1 VPTSAKKMSKLSCAF
16 STHRLICIM
25 DEVSN
30 VKLKYL
36 RHPLRTLSRAKGLFD
51 ARLSMRSFANHG
63 RRKFKGDPRYNLQ
76 NVTDGF
82 APHLDIAGYDTELL
96 ERICTAYI
104 KAVAQ
109 QESAADI
116 YKATEWW
123 EQVRRGS
130 LARVRHALLN
140 RDIGA
145 LQTMY
150 RNFYRDSCS
159 TGLLG
164 VPYGMS
170 TSYFGGQIKDI
181 HRHFYLSHV
190 LYRLDYWSAQTDNQF
205 ALSDLAGP
213 QLGNPFGV
221 QLGDTLVPVGA
232 EYAHY
237 CSHRINLL
245 LRSKES
251 TVAEIGGGF
260 GSMAYYLLRDHPG
273 LTYLNFDVPESLALS
288 SYYLMKAFPQLKF
301 FLYGEHELTQ
311 ETIAASDVI
320 LMPLFELDSLP
331 AKSVDV
337 CFSSHA
343 MSDLS
348 SEAMDVYMD
357 NIDRFTRDSI
367 LYIGNRK
374 ASESMAALINQKHSS
389 FNLTDTRFSGWHS
402 HKVSGAGVGGAAGL
416 AASAM
421 FEQRYTRASM
431 EQNSPS

>member
-1 VPTSAKKMSKLSCAF
+1 M
-16 STHRLICIM
+16 
-25 DEVSN
+25 
-30 VKLKYL
+30 KLKYL
-36 RHPLRTLSRAKGLFD
+36 RHPLRTLGRAKNLFD

-82 APHLDIAGYDTELL
+82 APHLQTASDDTQLL

-104 KAVAQ
+104 KAVARQ
-109 QESAADI
+109 RDAGDI

-123 EQVRRGS
+123 EQVRGGG
-130 LARVRHALLN
+130 LARVRYALLN
-140 RDIGA
+140 RDISA

-164 VPYGMS
+164 APYGMS
-170 TSYFGGQIKDI
+170 TSYFGGPIKDI

-190 LYRLDYWSAQTDNQF
+190 LYRLDYWSSQTDHQF
-205 ALSDLAGP
+205 TLSDLAGP
-213 QLGNPFGV
+213 ELGNPFGV
-221 QLGDTLVPVGA
+221 QLGETFIPVGA

-237 CSHRINLL
+237 CSHRIDILL
-245 LRSKES
+245 GSKES

-260 GSMAYYLLRDHPG
+260 GNLAYYLLRDHPE
-273 LTYLNFDVPESLALS
+273 LTYLNFDVPESLALC
-288 SYYLMKAFPQLKF
+288 SYYLMKAFPQRTF
-301 FLYGEHELTQ
+301 FLYGEQELSQ
-311 ETIAASDVI
+311 NMIAKSDVI
-320 LMPLFELDSLP
+320 LMPLFELDTLP
-331 AKSVDV
+331 AESVDV

-348 SEAMDVYMD
+348 PEAMDVYMD
-357 NIDRFTRDSI
+357 NIDRFTRSSL

-374 ASESMAALINQKHSS
+374 ASESMVTLIQRKHPS
-389 FNLTDTRFSGWHS
+389 FSLTETRFSGWHS
-402 HKVSGAGVGGAAGL
+402 HKISGAGVGGAAGL

-421 FEQRYTRASM
+421 FEQRYTRATV
-431 EQNSPS
+431 QPSSSG

>member
-1 VPTSAKKMSKLSCAF
+1 
-16 STHRLICIM
+16 
-25 DEVSN
+25 

-36 RHPLRTLSRAKGLFD
+36 RHPLRTLGRAKGLFD

-82 APHLDIAGYDTELL
+82 APHLDTAGDDTELL

-104 KAVAQ
+104 RTVAR
-109 QESAADI
+109 QEDIADM

-123 EQVRRGS
+123 QQVRRGS
-130 LARVRHALLN
+130 LARVRHALLE
-140 RDIGA
+140 RDFGA
-145 LQTMY
+145 LQAMY

-170 TSYFGGQIKDI
+170 TSYFGGPIKDI

-190 LYRLDYWSAQTDNQF
+190 LYRLDYWAAQTDNQF
-205 ALSDLAGP
+205 VLSDLAGP
-213 QLGNPFGV
+213 QLGNPFGIR
-221 QLGDTLVPVGA
+221 LGDTHIPVGA

-237 CSHRINLL
+237 CSHRIGLL
-245 LRSKES
+245 LGAAEGA
-251 TVAEIGGGF
+251 VAEIGGGF
-260 GSMAYYLLRDHPG
+260 GNMAYYLLRDRPG

-288 SYYLMKAFPQLKF
+288 SYYLMKAFPRLNF
-301 FLYGEHELTQ
+301 FLYGEQGLTQ
-311 ETIAASDVI
+311 KATAESCVI
-320 LMPLFELDSLP
+320 LMPLFQLDALP
-331 AKSVDV
+331 KASVDV

-348 SEAMDVYMD
+348 PIAMDAYVA
-357 NIDRFTRDSI
+357 NIARFTRSSF

-374 ASESMAALINQKHSS
+374 ASESMAALINRKYPSL
-389 FNLTDTRFSGWHS
+389 NLTDTRFSGWHS
-402 HKVSGAGVGGAAGL
+402 HKISGAGVGGAAGL

-421 FEQRYTRASM
+421 FEQRYTRTTIK
-431 EQNSPS
+431 QTSPG